1 MKLKIGEKIGLL
13 VFFIIFAFGLWL
25 FCKPNPDSDKMQ
37 IFPSYD
43 WGSEDEE
50 FLAYIAANTNG
61 SDRNK
66 QQAIIDCLD
75 YVWNANH
82 HFDIPQYASAKYK
95 FYIEPTKHD
104 YELVNLVKKGE
115 WATDD

>member
-1 MKLKIGEKIGLL
+1 MNFNLKEKIFLIFL
-13 VFFIIFAFGLWL
+13 SVLFISSIIYFYP
-25 FCKPNPDSDKMQ
+25 KHVEKMQ

-50 FLAYIAANTNG
+50 ILAYISANTDG
-61 SDRNK
+61 TDRDK

-82 HFDIPQYASAKYK
+82 HFDIPEYASAKYK
-95 FYIEPTKHD
+95 FYIEPTQHD
-104 YELVNLVKKGE
+104 YELVRLVKKGQ

>member
-1 MKLKIGEKIGLL
+1 MKFNWKGNIFLISILCALL
-13 VFFIIFAFGLWL
+13 IFLAFSFHPKLAE
-25 FCKPNPDSDKMQ
+25 KMQ

-43 WGSEDEE
+43 WGSEEE
-50 FLAYIAANTNG
+50 KVLAYISANTDG
-61 SDRNK
+61 TDKDK

-82 HFDIPQYASAKYK
+82 HFGISEYASAKYK
-95 FYIEPTKHD
+95 FYIEPTPHD
-104 YELVNLVKKGE
+104 YELVRLVKKGQ